1 MKLKFLRK
9 RRADSEIEILR
20 YEQRAREI
28 LSQDLTNKLFFEV
41 NVDPIINESKNFYE
55 NTISKLINSNSI
67 VLEIGAGT
75 GDYSGRL
82 VECGAQ
88 ITLLDTS
95 RSALEISRIKFG
107 NAAEYVC
114 GNMEKLP
121 FPDSHFDFVLSAGSL
136 SYGEYEIVRNEILR
150 VLRPNGTILILDSL
164 NDNPI
169 YRLNRFR
176 HFILGRR
183 TRSTLKRIPNKK
195 LIKDLIS
202 FFESSS
208 ISFFGRHIFLYYVV
222 QKFFGS
228 QTAFRVTKCTEKV
241 FPNNYQS
248 FKFVLVAT
256 RKN

>member
-1 MKLKFLRK
+1 MKFKLLNSG
-9 RRADSEIEILR
+9 RADSEIEILR
-20 YEQRAREI
+20 YEQRARQI
-28 LSQDLTNKLFFEV
+28 LNQDVTNKLFFDV
-41 NVDPIINESKNFYE
+41 NVDPIVNESKDFYE
-55 NTISKLINSNSI
+55 NTISKLINSNSV

-82 VECGAQ
+82 VECGAKV
-88 ITLLDTS
+88 TLLDTS
-95 RSALEISRIKFG
+95 PSALEISRIKFG

-121 FPDSHFDFVLSAGSL
+121 FRDSHFDFVLSAGSL

-150 VLRPNGTILILDSL
+150 VLRPTGTILILDSL
-164 NDNPI
+164 NENPI

-176 HFILGRR
+176 HFLLGRR
-183 TRSTLKRIPNKK
+183 TRSTLKRIPTKK
-195 LIKDLIS
+195 TIKDLIS

-208 ISFFGRHIFLYYVV
+208 ISFFGRHIFLYYAAR
-222 QKFFGS
+222 KFFGP
-228 QTAFRVTKCTEKV
+228 QTALRVIKCAEKV
-241 FPNNYQS
+241 FPNNYLS